1 MRSKDWAWK
10 LVTLV
15 KGPVATGSGLGY
27 LAGSEMADHTWSGAM
42 SWLPSSCRATEQGRV
57 KVRVTAVA
65 LLAVTESR

>member
-1 MRSKDWAWK
+1 MRSKDWVWK

-15 KGPVATGSGLGY
+15 KGPVAMGAGLGY

-42 SWLPSSCRATEQGRV
+42 SWLPSSCRATELGRV